1 VILSGSSSTP
11 KKRIVLT
18 TFGSLGD
25 LHPYI
30 ALALELQ
37 DRGHEAVIATSAF
50 YRPKIEALGIGFQA
64 VRPDKPD
71 LDADPELVRR
81 IMDQRQGTDCVIR
94 ELIMPVLRE
103 SYEDTLAA
111 AEGAD
116 LLVSHTLTFT
126 ARLVAE
132 KKIISWASTILQP
145 IGFLSAYD
153 PPVLPPAPYLAKLRF
168 LGPTFHRLLFGV
180 GKWTIRSWA
189 EPWHRL
195 RAELG
200 LPPTRANPLFE
211 GQHAPSMVLALFSK
225 VFAEKQPDWPSQTV
239 VTGFPFY
246 DQDGE
251 EGLPPDLARFLDAGP
266 EPLVFTLG
274 SSAVLDAGRFYEYSA
289 AAARLLDRRAVLLV
303 GKGTVN
309 CPISLPE
316 GVAAFDYAP
325 FSALFPRAAAIVHQG
340 GIGTTGQALRSGR
353 PMLVMPYAHDQPDNA
368 ERLVRL
374 GVARTV
380 SRHRYTPER
389 AAAEL
394 RALLEEPIYARSAA
408 TVGEQVRR
416 EDGIRTACDDLESLL
431 ESPTAAGA

>member
-1 VILSGSSSTP
+1 M
-11 KKRIVLT
+11 
-18 TFGSLGD
+18 D
-25 LHPYI
+25 LRKGT
-30 ALALELQ
+30 EC
-37 DRGHEAVIATSAF
+37 V
-50 YRPKIEALGIGFQA
+50 
-64 VRPDKPD
+64 VR
-71 LDADPELVRR
+71 ELV
-81 IMDQRQGTDCVIR
+81 
-94 ELIMPVLRE
+94 MPVLRE

-111 AEGAD
+111 ADGAD

-126 ARLVAE
+126 ARLVARRRSFPGHPRFFSPSASCRPT
-132 KKIISWASTILQP
+132 ICPCCHRRNSWQNSGFWGQPST
-145 IGFLSAYD
+145 GSFSTC
-153 PPVLPPAPYLAKLRF
+153 R
-168 LGPTFHRLLFGV
+168 T
-180 GKWTIRSWA
+180 WTIRSWD

-211 GQHAPSMVLALFSK
+211 GQHAPVAGPGTVLE

-289 AAARLLDRRAVLLV
+289 AAASMLDRRAVLLV

-325 FSALFPRAAAIVHQG
+325 FSDLFPRAAAIVHQG
-340 GIGTTGQALRSGR
+340 GIGTTAQAIRSGR